1 MIKKDIEN
9 FQDSTK
15 CWICDNGH
23 IDGNVKVRHHCHIT
37 GKYRFLADGNINDC
51 MFFSCH
57 VRVSE

>member
-15 CWICDNGH
+15 CWICHNGH
-23 IDGNVKVRHHCHIT
+23 IDGNFKVRDHCNIT
-37 GKYRFLADGNINDC
+37 GKYRGLADSNIND
-51 MFFSCH
+51 